1 MSHPRICLIGDIVVD
16 VTLKS
21 ATTPVKLRLGGIVHA
36 ARALWALNIPYSVG
50 YFAPSYLDSNI
61 HRYLKDFGCLE
72 ILKLGNV
79 TGAPAVFLIEEVK
92 EIGDQGYD
100 FLLRDEMSIE
110 YDQGM
115 LMNLKANGY
124 EDCLVISGNYDLRM
138 IIEYLPNQVHL
149 DLANNIENLDAL
161 KGWQKKITSLFLSTS
176 STLFRK
182 SFAGDFKEFAELFR
196 LVAVQLVLKEN
207 RGGSRAFNFDTSEI
221 IPVAAQTR
229 SIVHSVGVGDAYDA
243 VFVSGYRHYGLQ
255 DALVLSS
262 WIAGEYAS
270 TTYPDDFKTGVE
282 RILASPIGELKGMQ
296 GVYLPWEL
304 RPSIHIYIAAPDFSF
319 VDTGPIDVLEKSLRY
334 HNFMPRRPIKEN
346 GEMEPRAGKARRQE
360 LFIKDMLILHESRLL
375 VGVLLYDDPGTYLEI
390 GYAAAKG
397 IPTIVFDP
405 YGRGT
410 NCMLTELPT
419 LLSNDLDEIMAEI
432 FIQAAKL

>member
-16 VTLKS
+16 VTLKT

-61 HRYLKDFGCLE
+61 HRYLKDLGCSD
-72 ILKLGNV
+72 IVKLGNV

-92 EIGDQGYD
+92 EVGDQGYD
-100 FLLRDEMSIE
+100 FLLRDEISIE
-110 YDQGM
+110 YDHEK

-124 EDCLVISGNYDLRM
+124 EDCLVISGNYDLRI
-138 IIEYLPNQVHL
+138 IIEHLPNQIHV

-161 KGWQKKITSLFLSTS
+161 KGWQSRITSIFLSTS
-176 STLFRK
+176 SALFRK

-196 LVAVQLVLKEN
+196 LYTVQFVLKEN

-229 SIVHSVGVGDAYDA
+229 PIVHSVGVGDAYDA

-270 TTYPDDFKTGVE
+270 TTYPDDFKTGVQ
-282 RILASPIGELKGMQ
+282 RILASPIGQLKGMQ

-319 VDTGPIDVLEKSLRY
+319 VNTGPIDVLEKSLRY
-334 HNFMPRRPIKEN
+334 HNFTPRRPIKEN
-346 GEMEPRAGKARRQE
+346 GEMESGAGKARRQE
-360 LFIKDMLILHESRLL
+360 LVTKDMLILHECRLL
-375 VGVLLYDDPGTYLEI
+375 VGVLLYDDPGTYMEI
-390 GYAAAKG
+390 GYAAAKD

-405 YGRGT
+405 CARAT

-419 LLSNDLDEIMAEI
+419 LLSNDMDEIIAEI